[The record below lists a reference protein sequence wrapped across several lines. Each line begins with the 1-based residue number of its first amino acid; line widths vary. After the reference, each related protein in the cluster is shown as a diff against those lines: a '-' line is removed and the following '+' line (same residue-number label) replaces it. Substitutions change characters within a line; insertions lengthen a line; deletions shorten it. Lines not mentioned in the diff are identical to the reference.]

1 MDRAFPRRGHFV
13 HERGLLEGLLRLG
26 PSLGLLLDLDFEHAE
41 LAVPSRDA
49 VVLPK
54 GGGGALLGLWVVC
67 TFSPH
72 LAIDR
77 SSSKTQGLGLGL
89 KLEFGPGRGS
99 PAWHLWLE
107 AR

>member
-1 MDRAFPRRGHFV
+1 MSALEFGDRS
-13 HERGLLEGLLRLG
+13 LLLGRALAVLGIGALG
-26 PSLGLLLDLDFEHAE
+26 PLLDLDLERAK
-41 LAVPSRDA
+41 LVVPSRDA

-99 PAWHLWLE
+99 PAWHL
-107 AR
+107 AGFCG